1 MTVIDNT
8 TYVKEAVA
16 MLISTSN
23 ALKLH
28 EHRINEL
35 RQSAE
40 KARLI
45 AGLTSRSR
53 SFKLGNY
60 RLTLAKEPNA
70 HVPRMV

>member
-1 MTVIDNT
+1 
-8 TYVKEAVA
+8 

-40 KARLI
+40 NARLT
-45 AGLTSRSR
+45 AGYASKHR
-53 SFKLGNY
+53 SFKLGTY
-60 RLTLAKEPNA
+60 RLTLAKEPKA
-70 HVPRMV
+70 HVPSMV